1 KGNSAVGQMPA
12 PQGDVMRAILPAVLA
27 LLSAGSVLAQVSH
40 VTWTVTADPSAAA
53 PGSKVLLHA
62 ASKVDPGWHLYS
74 ASSPAGIP
82 TSFQVGPESLVEGTR
97 TFQTP
102 PKRAFDKNFGSDTE
116 TYEGDEAFLVELQL
130 KRDAPPGPAELA
142 V

>member
-1 KGNSAVGQMPA
+1 MESLMRAALLAILCAASASAQVQHVAWTFTAAPA
-12 PQGDVMRAILPAVLA
+12 PPGGKAVLR
-27 LLSAGSVLAQVSH
+27 
-40 VTWTVTADPSAAA
+40 
-53 PGSKVLLHA
+53 
-62 ASKVDPGWHLYS
+62 ASGKVDPGWHLYS

-82 TSFQVGPESLVEGTR
+82 TTFQVGPESLVEGTR

-130 KRDAPPGPAELA
+130 KQDAPPGPAELA
-142 V
+142 VKIRYQP